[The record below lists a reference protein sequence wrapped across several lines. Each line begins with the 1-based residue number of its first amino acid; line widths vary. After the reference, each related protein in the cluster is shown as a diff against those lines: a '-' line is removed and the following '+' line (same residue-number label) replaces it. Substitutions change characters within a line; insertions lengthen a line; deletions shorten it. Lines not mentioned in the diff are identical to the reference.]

1 MKSWRGWDRNNGR
14 PRHASGLVDVRY
26 ADGKEFTGR
35 RAEDCYWGKDS
46 LIESWRPTPINQL
59 K

>member
-14 PRHASGLVDVRY
+14 PRHTSGLVDVRY
-26 ADGKEFTGR
+26 ADGKEFPGR

-46 LIESWRPTPINQL
+46 LI
-59 K
+59 

>member
-1 MKSWRGWDRNNGR
+1 MKSWRGWDRNHGR

-26 ADGKEFTGR
+26 ADGKVFPGR

-46 LIESWRPTPINQL
+46 MIESWRPTPINQL